1 MSKKWRVAG
10 INFAH
15 MHMGDNLRMVWE
27 HPNAEIVAIADKN
40 REIMEDAVKAFSLK
54 EEQVFTDYKE
64 CIEKSNPDIVILCPP
79 TAEHAQWVEKV
90 AAYPVHIILEKPF
103 AASLEEVDQ
112 IMVAMQQHGK
122 RLLVNW
128 PLAWVASHVT
138 AKKVIDEGM
147 IGDVLEVRFY
157 DGNRGPLWHRAD
169 KVETTLEEVN
179 REKPDSWFYKK
190 EAGGGSL
197 LDYLG
202 YGATLGTWYH
212 EGRKPL
218 EVVTVM
224 DEPANVEV
232 DEHSITIVRYSTGL
246 SKMETRWGTFTDPW
260 VHQPQPKC
268 GFVIVG
274 SEGTVSSYDYEPT
287 IRVQTRENPEGIIL
301 DAITLESP
309 YRNPVEYLIDCIEN
323 NREIS
328 GPVSPEISRIGQV
341 IVDAAYESGMTKQ
354 RVNLEN
360 FEW

>member
-10 INFAH
+10 INFSH
-15 MHMGDNLRMVWE
+15 MHMGDNLRMAFE
-27 HPNAEIVAIADKN
+27 HPAVEIVGIADEN
-40 REIMEDAVKAFSLK
+40 RAVMEDAIKAFSLK
-54 EEQVFTDYKE
+54 DNQVFTNYKE

-79 TAEHAQWVEKV
+79 TAEHADWVEKV
-90 AAYPVHIILEKPF
+90 ALYPVHIILEKPF
-103 AASLEEVDQ
+103 ASSLEDVDR
-112 IMVAMQQHGK
+112 ILRAMEKHQK

-147 IGDVLEVRFY
+147 IGEVLEVRFY

-179 REKPDSWFYKK
+179 REKPHSWFYKK
-190 EAGGGSL
+190 KAGGGSL

-212 EGRKPL
+212 NGRKPL
-218 EVVTVM
+218 EVITVM
-224 DEPANVEV
+224 DEPANLEV

-260 VHQPQPKC
+260 VFQPQPKC

-274 SEGTVSSYDYEPT
+274 REGTISSYDYEPT
-287 IRVQTRENPEGIIL
+287 IRVQNREHPEGIVL
-301 DAITLESP
+301 DSITLEAP
-309 YRNPVEYLIDCIEN
+309 NRNPVEYLVDCIEN
-323 NREIS
+323 QRELR

-341 IVDAAYESGMTKQ
+341 IVDAAYESGTTQQ